1 MTVTE
6 PICPECGTKRP
17 DLSAV
22 CPTCGAPPMR
32 ADEQR
37 AHEYE
42 VRGEDLEPY
51 ITLRYVARL
60 FKILAALMIVALIGE
75 VITGLMARG
84 VVWSVVLQLI
94 VEVTRLLVIA
104 GLMWAGGDV
113 TLLLIDLGHDIRVQR
128 ILLGRINARIHR
140 GDSVPSGERRSTP
153 R

>member
-1 MTVTE
+1 
-6 PICPECGTKRP
+6 
-17 DLSAV
+17 
-22 CPTCGAPPMR
+22 MR

-37 AHEYE
+37 AQEYE

-60 FKILAALMIVALIGE
+60 FKILAAIMIVAMIGE
-75 VITGLMARG
+75 VITGLVG
-84 VVWSVVLQLI
+84 GGLVITVVLQLI
-94 VEVTRLLVIA
+94 GEATRLLVIA
-104 GLMWAGGDV
+104 GLLWAGGDV

-140 GDSVPSGERRSTP
+140 GDVAPTGERRSAP